1 MSYYFVG
8 GSQRS
13 GTTLLQTILCQDEAV
28 NPLVPEAKYLRHL
41 VAAYR
46 FGKQTF
52 GAETR
57 AYFRD
62 LQGYVLFNR
71 NVVSLMLEQTRALYA
86 GATHLCLREPHLTQY
101 FPELYELLPDARFV
115 CIVRDPRDVIASMV
129 EVGARLARDGMAAD
143 AMARL
148 FTSRRMSDL
157 SAHYLSFYA
166 PIVRYNV
173 EGFRARCPFIRYE
186 DLVERPAEYLG
197 RLRELTGLA
206 LADYDPARAPD
217 TGEVDYRQSGQYQRA
232 WNSALYTSKVED
244 SRIGRYREV
253 LTAEEVAEVD
263 RACAEFMRR
272 FGYAPGA

>member
-1 MSYYFVG
+1 MSYLFVG

-13 GTTLLQTILCQDEAV
+13 GTTLLQTILCQDDTV

-52 GAETR
+52 ASETH

-62 LQGYVLFNR
+62 LQGYVQFNR
-71 NVVSLMLEQTRALYA
+71 NLVSLMLEQARALYA

-101 FPELYELLPDARFV
+101 FPELYELLPDVRFI

-129 EVGARLARDGMAAD
+129 EVGMRLAQDGLAGD

-148 FTSRRMSDL
+148 FTSRRMTDL

-166 PIVRYNV
+166 PAVRYNV
-173 EGFRARCPFIRYE
+173 QGFRARCPFIRYE
-186 DLVERPAEYLG
+186 DLVERPAEFLG

-217 TGEVDYRQSGQYQRA
+217 TGQVDYQRAGHYQRA

-244 SRIGRYREV
+244 SRIGRYRDV
-253 LTAEEVAEVD
+253 LTHEEVAEVE
-263 RACAEFMRR
+263 RCCAEFMRR
-272 FGYAPGA
+272 FHYAPDA